1 MSTKQLLLSITLVFG
16 TTGPAFATLLTGDT
30 KLACETILC
39 FSTGTRPSE
48 YTPPI
53 KRYLSIKH
61 KKLKDTLRVRTD
73 FLNLCP
79 SSKEPGMPALV
90 NDIANG
96 AGNCD
101 ASTLNSRL
109 LVTDESGSTS
119 ISNVLP
125 AKCATYSTN
134 PYVKLTLRNSG
145 NIATGG
151 YWVE

>member
-48 YTPPI
+48 CTPPI

-61 KKLKDTLRVRTD
+61 KKGEDMLRAKADV
-73 FLNLCP
+73 LSLCP
-79 SSKEPGMPALV
+79 SSKGPGMPALV

-119 ISNVLP
+119 ISNALP
-125 AKCATYSTN
+125 AECATYSTN
-134 PYVKLTLRNSG
+134 PYVKLNLRYSG
-145 NIATGG
+145 EPSTGG
-151 YWVE
+151 LVE